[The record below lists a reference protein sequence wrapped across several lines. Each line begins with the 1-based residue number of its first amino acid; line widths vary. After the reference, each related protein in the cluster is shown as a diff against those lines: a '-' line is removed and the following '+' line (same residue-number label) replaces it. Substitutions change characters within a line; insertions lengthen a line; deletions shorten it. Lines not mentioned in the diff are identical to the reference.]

1 MAPVAA
7 AAGRGLAGV
16 ARVVLLAIMAAA
28 VVQALAILVTFALRR
43 SSFSSF
49 PTAQAIVAFIL
60 AAVAV
65 LVMLALAVNSS
76 YLPDRVVPRRYLG
89 VAFGVVWVVGAA
101 AIVVGL
107 VGSFRLGAYVA
118 VEILPA
124 AVGFV
129 LMGLVTPG
137 LYRRPGEDAGAGGG
151 DSTAPSPRGRQRRG
165 GRAKR

>member
-1 MAPVAA
+1 MAFV
-7 AAGRGLAGV
+7 
-16 ARVVLLAIMAAA
+16 
-28 VVQALAILVTFALRR
+28 
-43 SSFSSF
+43 
-49 PTAQAIVAFIL
+49 L

-137 LYRRPGEDAGAGGG
+137 LYRRPG
-151 DSTAPSPRGRQRRG
+151 
-165 GRAKR
+165 